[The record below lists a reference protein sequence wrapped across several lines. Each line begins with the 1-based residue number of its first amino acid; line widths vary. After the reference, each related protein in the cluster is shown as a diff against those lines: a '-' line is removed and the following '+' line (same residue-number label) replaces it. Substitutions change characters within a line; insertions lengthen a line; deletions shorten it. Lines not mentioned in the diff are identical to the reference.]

1 MNGAATVHAKS
12 DPLFES
18 LLFLLLSLQKCQV
31 QCLNTDCFDCIKS
44 ISINILPKL
53 YRLFSGQYIRAAQS
67 VTDQRD
73 QNINY
78 NVQHKVIEAF

>member
-53 YRLFSGQYIRAAQS
+53 YR
-67 VTDQRD
+67 
-73 QNINY
+73 
-78 NVQHKVIEAF
+78 